1 MSDILG
7 FFNIHLRFAGCV
19 LTLFIGLSQAH
30 ADACSALRAQ
40 LGGGNAVPAHLTRQ
54 LQAIKALERQ
64 RQCSGRSS
72 GGFFDPCRDLAG
84 RRSSVEREIQAA
96 SGRGN
101 GTAIRARL
109 SALGCTQMAARQ
121 DRRKSDRPLSSTG
134 QAMLYCVRLKDGYYF
149 PAPNA
154 QFVNAGYY
162 DNTLDRCRYICNDK
176 AMDVY
181 ELDDIGR
188 ETEEMA
194 SVKTRQSYK
203 DLPSAFAYRDEA
215 DFQGCDLPRYYRR
228 ADEMRARTVTPK
240 NMEAAVIPLPQAKP
254 ELLDG
259 TVTAY
264 VLETTEAT
272 PSTRRK
278 VRVVGAP
285 FLPNQANPPLD
296 RR

>member
-1 MSDILG
+1 MTFVAWAVRNIPVGLG
-7 FFNIHLRFAGCV
+7 LCIGALLA
-19 LTLFIGLSQAH
+19 GLSQAN
-30 ADACSALRAQ
+30 ADACSVLRAQ
-40 LGGGNAVPAHLTRQ
+40 LGGGNAAPAHLTRQ

-84 RRSSVEREIQAA
+84 RRAGVEREIQSA

-101 GTAIRARL
+101 SAMIRARL

-121 DRRKSDRPLSSTG
+121 DRRKSDRPLSFTG

-154 QFVNAGYY
+154 QFVNAGHY

-203 DLPSAFAYRDEA
+203 DLPSAFAYRDTA

-264 VLETTEAT
+264 VPETTE
-272 PSTRRK
+272 TRPAALRK
-278 VRVVGAP
+278 VRVVGTP
-285 FLPNQANPPLD
+285 FLPN
-296 RR
+296 

>member
-1 MSDILG
+1 MRLCKLACYNVRATLVWLAIL
-7 FFNIHLRFAGCV
+7 LLA
-19 LTLFIGLSQAH
+19 GLSQAN

-40 LGGGNAVPAHLTRQ
+40 LGGGNAAPTHLTRQ
-54 LQAIKALERQ
+54 LAAIKALERQ

-84 RRSSVEREIQAA
+84 RRAGVEREIQAA

-101 GTAIRARL
+101 SAAIRARL
-109 SALGCTQMAARQ
+109 SALGCTQMVRA
-121 DRRKSDRPLSSTG
+121 DRRKSDRPLSYTG

-162 DNTLDRCRYICNDK
+162 DNTLDRCRFICNDK

-203 DLPSAFAYRDEA
+203 DLPAAFAYRDKA

-259 TVTAY
+259 TVTAF
-264 VLETTEAT
+264 VPEA
-272 PSTRRK
+272 PKGPVAASRK

-285 FLPNQANPPLD
+285 FLPD
-296 RR
+296 

>member
-1 MSDILG
+1 MARLA
-7 FFNIHLRFAGCV
+7 FCVFALLV
-19 LTLFIGLSQAH
+19 GLSHAN

-40 LGGGNAVPAHLTRQ
+40 LGGGNAAPAHLTRQ
-54 LQAIKALERQ
+54 LAAIKALERQ
-64 RQCSGRSS
+64 RQCNGRSS

-84 RRSSVEREIQAA
+84 RRASVEREIQNA

-101 GTAIRARL
+101 NAAIRARL
-109 SALGCTQMAARQ
+109 SAMGCTEMAAARP
-121 DRRKSDRPLSSTG
+121 DRRKTGRPLSYTG
-134 QAMLYCVRLKDGYYF
+134 QAMLYCVRLADGYYF

-162 DNTLDRCRYICNDK
+162 DNTLDRCRFICNDN

-194 SVKTRQSYK
+194 SVRTRQSYK
-203 DLPSAFAYRDEA
+203 DLQSAFAYRSKA

-240 NMEAAVIPLPQAKP
+240 NMEAAIIPVPQAKP
-254 ELLDG
+254 EMVLDG
-259 TVTAY
+259 TVTAF
-264 VLETTEAT
+264 VPEP
-272 PSTRRK
+272 PSMTRK
-278 VRVVGAP
+278 IRVVGTP
-285 FLPNQANPPLD
+285 FLPN
-296 RR
+296 